1 MSKPVTIDVAVVR
14 KLSDPADIGKLLM
27 DALAMERTIETE
39 LDSLLHRASRVDEV
53 LGSLQESTVEALQ
66 VAQVEADR
74 LSKSTADNAV
84 LAETVSKKVR
94 EMDVAQSRVRA
105 ALGRIELILDKSHAV
120 TGVKTAFEKG
130 DLEAAVGCV
139 ARYLEIADED
149 GPLSSPLGDAS
160 DQESN
165 QAVVMEEWRVKV
177 EMEVQR
183 QTADA
188 VHSREHQMVARLCR
202 LFGPLQKSEE
212 GVKIL
217 TDFLRTLI
225 GERAQQDYDALVD
238 GAAGLPAG
246 ISGNRADYVEALTNL
261 FRDVATAIDEHLD
274 LLKDAFGPDM
284 TLKALDYLHSECD
297 VRGSR
302 LLHRFLD
309 HRGLARV
316 TGEIGM
322 RRKDDSS
329 AGSAPVEP
337 RQVEGF
343 LSELLALTSR
353 GEEYLSYVLSCM
365 AQAVSPS
372 TLPPSKETS
381 LRGGSLATM
390 LRELLSYYISLEE
403 YYVEESVAKAVRI
416 DQGVAGSLTTSMVD
430 DSFFILLS
438 AGQRALTTGKAPSAV
453 AVLNQLNTVLTT
465 VYRTALSRK
474 LQGAAGRLAAAAP
487 RNGSKGSNVSSGVPS
502 AISSSS
508 EAAQALN
515 NAEVSAE
522 YVDKLRQQLE
532 GLTSKVFLASHD
544 RDRVKLVLADL
555 SKTAADFRRLCLQSS
570 DQLCNAIMG
579 HLRPILDDFVETS
592 YEIEAAGGAL
602 APVSQWSHALVRE
615 FANYA
620 AWLQPLLTPGMFE
633 SVAFATIDK
642 IVMRMEAT
650 VSQKR
655 FTQLG
660 GLQLER
666 DVRGLVVALSE
677 VTTRSVRDRFARL
690 QQLATVWGVE
700 SAEEANELMND
711 VAVGWRLNA
720 LDVRQALGQRVDLK
734 SLSHYV
740 S

>member
-1 MSKPVTIDVAVVR
+1 MNKSSTIDVAVIR
-14 KLSDPADIGKLLM
+14 KLSDPADINRLLM
-27 DALAMERTIETE
+27 DALAMERNVEKE
-39 LDSLLHRASRVDEV
+39 LDSLLHSASQVDEV
-53 LGSLQESTVEALQ
+53 LASLQESTVEALQ
-66 VAQVEADR
+66 VAKDEATH
-74 LSKSTADNAV
+74 LCKSSADNAV

-94 EMDVAQSRVRA
+94 EMDAAQSRVRA

-120 TGVKTAFEKG
+120 TGVKSAFDKG
-130 DLEAAVGCV
+130 DLEAAVGCI
-139 ARYLEIADED
+139 ARYFEITDED
-149 GPLSSPLGDAS
+149 GPLSSPLGSTPHFDDAGVE
-160 DQESN
+160 QGPN
-165 QAVVMEEWRVKV
+165 QAVVMDEWRVKV
-177 EMEVQR
+177 EAEVQS
-183 QTADA
+183 QTTEA
-188 VHSREHQMVARLCR
+188 VHARDHQSVARLCR

-225 GERAQQDYDALVD
+225 AERAQQDYDSLVD
-238 GAAGLPAG
+238 GATS
-246 ISGNRADYVEALTNL
+246 ISGNRVDYVEALTNL

-284 TLKALDYLHSECD
+284 ALLALDNLHSECD
-297 VRGSR
+297 VRGCR

-309 HRGLARV
+309 DRGLARV
-316 TGEIGM
+316 AGQIGM

-329 AGSAPVEP
+329 SGSAPVEP
-337 RQVEGF
+337 RLVEGY
-343 LSELLALTSR
+343 LSELLSLTSR
-353 GEEYLSYVLSCM
+353 GEEYLAYVMSCM
-365 AQAVSPS
+365 AEAVAPS
-372 TLPPSKETS
+372 NLPPSKETS

-474 LQGAAGRLAAAAP
+474 LQGAAGRLATAAHS
-487 RNGSKGSNVSSGVPS
+487 RDGSNGFTAAMNNSPPMP
-502 AISSSS
+502 SSSA

-515 NAEVSAE
+515 NADVSAE

-532 GLTSKVFLASHD
+532 GLAAKVFSASHD

-570 DQLCNAIMG
+570 DQLCNAIIG
-579 HLRPILDDFVETS
+579 HLRPILDDFVESS
-592 YEIEAAGGAL
+592 YEIEASGGGAL
-602 APVSQWSHALVRE
+602 APVSHWSHALMRE
-615 FANYA
+615 FADYA

-666 DVRGLVVALSE
+666 DVRGMVVTLSDI
-677 VTTRSVRDRFARL
+677 TTRSVRDKFARL
-690 QQLATVWGVE
+690 QQLASVLGVE
-700 SAEEANELMND
+700 SADEANELMNEA
-711 VAVGWRLNA
+711 AVGWRLNA
-720 LDVRQALGQRVDLK
+720 LDVRQALTQRVDL
-734 SLSHYV
+734 
-740 S
+740 